1 MKRTIKNPHWINNA
15 RTMLSAEFHYEDG
28 RIVAAVISDT
38 DKGNPDLQ
46 EVMQAFS
53 VEEIEANTQ
62 RAIKKIN
69 SKKEAEAQAEAAKT
83 ERKKQEDLF
92 AVKLKAFEIDAV
104 KESTNRAL
112 KSKIRRAKSDF
123 EVIAFTAAVILDSVN
138 QPAPT
143 TEDTPTE

>member
-1 MKRTIKNPHWINNA
+1 
-15 RTMLSAEFHYEDG
+15 MLSAEFHYEDG
-28 RIVAAVISDT
+28 RIVTAVISDT
-38 DKGNPDLQ
+38 DKGNPDLA

-69 SKKEAEAQAEAAKT
+69 SKREAEAQAAAAKS

-112 KSKIRRAKSDF
+112 KSKIRRAKNDF
-123 EVIAFTAAVILDSVN
+123 EVLAFTAAVIIDSVN
-138 QPAPT
+138 QPAPVT
-143 TEDTPTE
+143 SDTPEDTPAE